1 MNKAILKVSQ
11 MSLLYL
17 EGLIFG
23 VERYQNALK
32 NGRMAPE
39 GSTLSLWPFV
49 SQCVQSNTI
58 CIPEQEKKY
67 QESGLQTSNM
77 IQMQNSV
84 SYY

>member
-11 MSLLYL
+11 MTRLYL
-17 EGLIFG
+17 EGLILG

-32 NGRMAPE
+32 NGRMVPE

-49 SQCVQSNTI
+49 SQGVQSNTI

-67 QESGLQTSNM
+67 QGC
-77 IQMQNSV
+77 
-84 SYY
+84 